1 MVTSPTALAYLD
13 ASVLV
18 RALLDEERGHD
29 EAVRVLTEARGRT
42 VSWAA
47 VQVEAASALRSAIR
61 ARRTP
66 NPAVPARRLS
76 ALFSRPGSLM
86 LLPGADPDLLPLAI
100 DIIGRQRIRALDALH
115 LATALTEGRRLAGR
129 HPLVFVT
136 ADSAQA
142 EAAAA
147 EGLEVLVP

>member
-1 MVTSPTALAYLD
+1 MAKGPAVLTYLD

-18 RALLDEERGHD
+18 RALLDDEHGHD
-29 EAVRVLTEARGRT
+29 QAVRVLTNARGRT

-47 VQVEAASALRSAIR
+47 VQVEAASALRSAVR

-66 NPAVPARRLS
+66 DPNVPARRLA

-86 LLPGADPDLLPLAI
+86 LLPGADPDLLPLAV
-100 DIIGRQRIRALDALH
+100 DIVGRQRIRALDALH
-115 LATALTEGRRLAGR
+115 LATALTEGRRLAER

>member
-1 MVTSPTALAYLD
+1 MVSASTALAYLD
-13 ASVLV
+13 ASVVV
-18 RALLDEERGHD
+18 RTLLDDEPGHD
-29 EAVRVLTEARGRT
+29 DATSILANARGRA

-47 VQVEAASALRSAIR
+47 VQVEAASALRSATR

-66 NPAVPARRLS
+66 DPSVPARRLA
-76 ALFSRPGSLM
+76 ALLSRPESLM
-86 LLPGADPDLLPLAI
+86 LLPGTDPALFPLAV
-100 DIIGRQRIRALDALH
+100 DIAGRQRIRALDALH
-115 LATALTEGRRLAGR
+115 LATALTEGRRLAEGN
-129 HPLVFVT
+129 PLVFVT